1 MGLTVTRKVGETI
14 QLDISPG
21 TTAQDLWEALQEG
34 ITIRV
39 VHSQTTRAEL
49 DITTTKLLQISRP
62 EQHQTMGEQ
71 HRGEVF
77 SST

>member
-1 MGLTVTRKVGETI
+1 MGLTVTRKIGETI
-14 QLDISPG
+14 QLDITPG

-49 DITTTKLLQISRP
+49 DITATKLLQISRP
-62 EQHQTMGEQ
+62 EQHAQA
-71 HRGEVF
+71 
-77 SST
+77 S

>member
-1 MGLTVTRKVGETI
+1 MGLTVTRTPGQQI
-14 QLDISPG
+14 QLKIEPG

-62 EQHQTMGEQ
+62 EQHARVPT
-71 HRGEVF
+71 
-77 SST
+77 

>member
-1 MGLTVTRKVGETI
+1 MGQQI
-14 QLDISPG
+14 QLKIEPS

-49 DITTTKLLQISRP
+49 DITTTKLLQINRP
-62 EQHQTMGEQ
+62 EQHAQA
-71 HRGEVF
+71 
-77 SST
+77 S

>member
-1 MGLTVTRKVGETI
+1 MGPTLTRTPGQQI
-14 QLDISPG
+14 QLKIEPG

-62 EQHQTMGEQ
+62 EQHLL
-71 HRGEVF
+71 RVD
-77 SST
+77 

>member
-1 MGLTVTRKVGETI
+1 MGLTVTRKIGETI
-14 QLDISPG
+14 QLDITPG
-21 TTAQDLWEALQEG
+21 TTAQELWEALQEG

-62 EQHQTMGEQ
+62 EQHLL
-71 HRGEVF
+71 RVD
-77 SST
+77 